1 VRSKLSTRSQ
11 DAEDFNEAGMWYLNV
26 YGEIEERQEDGVEE
40 RAILG
45 VRDMLLHSLKLS
57 LDARVQSA

>member
-1 VRSKLSTRSQ
+1 
-11 DAEDFNEAGMWYLNV
+11 MWYLNV